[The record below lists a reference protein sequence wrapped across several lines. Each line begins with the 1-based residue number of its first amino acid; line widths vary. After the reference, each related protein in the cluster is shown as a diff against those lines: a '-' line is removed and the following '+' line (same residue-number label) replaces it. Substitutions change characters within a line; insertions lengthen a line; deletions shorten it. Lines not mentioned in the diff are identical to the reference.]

1 MDGEVKKRK
10 RKGERKDK
18 RIQIT
23 YTDGVRPDGHPNRI
37 SFYGRTRTEALEKR
51 ERYKREKEQGLAH
64 GERATTVNDWIAR
77 WQEAY
82 SVNVSDYAPY
92 INRLKKD
99 LGKKPIRSVSEA
111 DLVQS
116 LSAYAGM
123 SSSSA
128 LKYRMILKQI
138 FHKAKK
144 NQLIP
149 EDPAEDLPLPDDVT
163 TGTHRALAPWE
174 SECILNNWSVY
185 HAGRWAMLML
195 LCGLR
200 RGEMVALDWDAID
213 LESRKLT
220 VKASAS
226 MRGSVTT
233 VKDRT
238 KTKAGARILPICEP
252 LYQMLVQVPPEER
265 TGPVCRSAKGERITQ
280 SSVDRCWKT
289 YCNMMTRILNGE
301 EPDQR
306 GRRRDCVGDKYRS
319 SSDDDGGERIVF
331 SCLPHDLRH
340 TYATALYDA
349 GVDIKSAQYYLGHDD
364 VNMTINLYTHL
375 SKIKENEAR
384 SSLVN
389 YLDKWLDKHL
399 LPVKN

>member
-144 NQLIP
+144 NRLIP

-220 VKASAS
+220 VKSSAS

-319 SSDDDGGERIVF
+319 PSDDDGDERIVF

>member
-1 MDGEVKKRK
+1 MDNEVKKYK
-10 RKGERKDK
+10 RKGQRKDK

-37 SFYGRTRTEALEKR
+37 SFYGYTRTEALQKR
-51 ERYKREKEQGLAH
+51 DLYKREKEQGLAH
-64 GERATTVNDWIAR
+64 GERITTVNEWIDR
-77 WQEAY
+77 WQKSY

-99 LGKKPIRSVSEA
+99 LGKKPVRSVSEA

-116 LSAYAGM
+116 LSAYAGK

-144 NQLIP
+144 NRLIP
-149 EDPAEDLPLPDDVT
+149 EDPAEDLLLPEDVT

-174 SECILNNWSVY
+174 SECILNNWSIY

-213 LESRKLT
+213 LEHRKLT

-226 MRGSVTT
+226 MRGKVTT

-252 LYQMLVQVPPEER
+252 LYQMLSQVPQEER
-265 TGPVCRSAKGERITQ
+265 TGPVCRSAKGGRITQ

-306 GRRRDCVGDKYRS
+306 GRRWDCVRDKYYVPDKE
-319 SSDDDGGERIVF
+319 DDERVIF

>member
-1 MDGEVKKRK
+1 MDGEVKSAKGRASEKTNASRLLTRMAFVRTVIRTASLSTGALERK
-10 RKGERKDK
+10 RWK
-18 RIQIT
+18 
-23 YTDGVRPDGHPNRI
+23 
-37 SFYGRTRTEALEKR
+37 KR

-144 NQLIP
+144 NRLIP

-265 TGPVCRSAKGERITQ
+265 TGPVCRSAKGE
-280 SSVDRCWKT
+280 
-289 YCNMMTRILNGE
+289 
-301 EPDQR
+301 PDNA
-306 GRRRDCVGDKYRS
+306 
-319 SSDDDGGERIVF
+319 VF
-331 SCLPHDLRH
+331 R
-340 TYATALYDA
+340 
-349 GVDIKSAQYYLGHDD
+349 
-364 VNMTINLYTHL
+364 
-375 SKIKENEAR
+375 
-384 SSLVN
+384 
-389 YLDKWLDKHL
+389 
-399 LPVKN
+399 

>member
-37 SFYGRTRTEALEKR
+37 SFYGHTRTEALEKR

-92 INRLKKD
+92 INRLKKY

-144 NQLIP
+144 NRLIP

-213 LESRKLT
+213 LDSRKLT

-238 KTKAGARILPICEP
+238 KTRAGARILPICEP
-252 LYQMLVQVPPEER
+252 LYQMLTQVPPEER
-265 TGPVCRSAKGERITQ
+265 TGPACRSAKGERITQ

-319 SSDDDGGERIVF
+319 PSDDDGGERIVF

>member
-1 MDGEVKKRK
+1 M
-10 RKGERKDK
+10 
-18 RIQIT
+18 
-23 YTDGVRPDGHPNRI
+23 
-37 SFYGRTRTEALEKR
+37 
-51 ERYKREKEQGLAH
+51 
-64 GERATTVNDWIAR
+64 NDWIAR

-144 NQLIP
+144 NRLIP

-319 SSDDDGGERIVF
+319 PSDDDGGERIVF

>member
-23 YTDGVRPDGHPNRI
+23 YTDGVRPDGHPHRI

-144 NQLIP
+144 NRLIP

-200 RGEMVALDWDAID
+200 RGEMVALDWDAVD

-306 GRRRDCVGDKYRS
+306 GRRRDCARDKYRS
-319 SSDDDGGERIVF
+319 SSDDGSSERIVF

>member
-99 LGKKPIRSVSEA
+99 LGKKPIRNVSEA

-144 NQLIP
+144 NRLIP

-306 GRRRDCVGDKYRS
+306 GRRRDCAGDKYCS

>member
-144 NQLIP
+144 NRLIP

-319 SSDDDGGERIVF
+319 PSDDDGSERIVF

>member
-1 MDGEVKKRK
+1 M
-10 RKGERKDK
+10 
-18 RIQIT
+18 QIT

-99 LGKKPIRSVSEA
+99 LGKKPIRNVSEA

-144 NQLIP
+144 NRLIP

-306 GRRRDCVGDKYRS
+306 GRRRDCAGDKYCS

>member
-37 SFYGRTRTEALEKR
+37 SFYGHTRTEALEKR

-144 NQLIP
+144 NRLIP

-213 LESRKLT
+213 LDSRKLT

-238 KTKAGARILPICEP
+238 KTRAGARILPICEP
-252 LYQMLVQVPPEER
+252 LYQMLTQVPPEER

-306 GRRRDCVGDKYRS
+306 GRRRDCVGDKYRG
-319 SSDDDGGERIVF
+319 SSDGDGGERIVF

>member
-99 LGKKPIRSVSEA
+99 LGKKPIRNVSEA

-144 NQLIP
+144 NRLIP

-306 GRRRDCVGDKYRS
+306 GRRRDCARDKYCS

-364 VNMTINLYTHL
+364 VNMTINLYTHM
-375 SKIKENEAR
+375 SKIKENEAAAA
-384 SSLVN
+384 S
-389 YLDKWLDKHL
+389 
-399 LPVKN
+399 

>member
-1 MDGEVKKRK
+1 MDESTRKRK

-23 YTDGVRPDGHPNRI
+23 YTDGVRPDGRPNRI
-37 SFYGRTRTEALEKR
+37 SFYGYTRSEAIEKR
-51 ERYKREKEQGLAH
+51 EKYKREKEQGLAH
-64 GERATTVNDWIAR
+64 DEKLTTVSEWISR
-77 WQEAY
+77 WQKAY
-82 SVNVSDYAPY
+82 SVNTNDYAPY
-92 INRLKKD
+92 INRLRND
-99 LGKKPIRSVSEA
+99 LGKKYILNVSEA

-116 LSAYAGM
+116 LSAYAGK
-123 SSSSA
+123 SSSAA

-144 NQLIP
+144 NRLIP
-149 EDPAEDLPLPDDVT
+149 DDPAEDLPLPSDIT

-174 SECILNNWSVY
+174 SECILHNWSIY
-185 HAGRWAMLML
+185 HAGKWAMLML

-200 RGEMVALDWDAID
+200 RGEMVALDWDAVD
-213 LESRKLT
+213 LENRVLT

-226 MRGSVTT
+226 MRGKVTT
-233 VKDRT
+233 VKDKT
-238 KTKAGARILPICEP
+238 KTKAGARNLPICEP
-252 LYQMLVQVPPEER
+252 LYQMLAQTPLEER
-265 TGPVCRSAKGERITQ
+265 DGPVCRSAKGERITQ
-280 SSVDRCWKT
+280 SSIDRCWKT

-306 GRRRDCVGDKYRS
+306 GRRKDCAGDKYRN
-319 SSDDDGGERIVF
+319 SDAQQDRIVF

-375 SKIKENEAR
+375 SKTKENEAR
-384 SSLVN
+384 STLVN
-389 YLDKWLDKHL
+389 YLDKWLNKHI

>member
-1 MDGEVKKRK
+1 MDNEVKKRK

-37 SFYGRTRTEALEKR
+37 SFYGYTRAEALEKR
-51 ERYKREKEQGLAH
+51 EKYKREKEQGLAH
-64 GERATTVNDWIAR
+64 GEKFTTVNDWINR
-77 WQEAY
+77 WQKAY
-82 SVNVSDYAPY
+82 SVNLNDYAPY
-92 INRLKKD
+92 INRLRKD
-99 LGKKPIRSVSEA
+99 LGKKCIRNVSEA
-111 DLVQS
+111 DLVHS
-116 LSAYAGM
+116 LSAYAGK

-128 LKYRMILKQI
+128 LKYRMILKQV

-144 NQLIP
+144 NRLIP
-149 EDPAEDLPLPDDVT
+149 DDPAEDLPMPDNVT

-200 RGEMVALDWDAID
+200 RGEMVALDWDSVD
-213 LESRKLT
+213 LENRKLT

-226 MRGSVTT
+226 MRGKITT
-233 VKDRT
+233 IKDRT
-238 KTKAGARILPICEP
+238 KTKAGSRILPICEP
-252 LYQMLVQVPPEER
+252 LYQMLLQIPQEER
-265 TGPVCRSAKGERITQ
+265 VGSVCRSAKGKRITQ
-280 SSVDRCWKT
+280 SSIGRCWKT
-289 YCNMMTRILNGE
+289 YCKMMTRILNGE

-306 GRRRDCVGDKYRS
+306 GRRRDCAGDKYRS
-319 SSDDDGGERIVF
+319 SDAADEDRIVF

>member
-37 SFYGRTRTEALEKR
+37 SFYGHTRTEALEKR

-99 LGKKPIRSVSEA
+99 LGKKPIRNVSEA

-144 NQLIP
+144 NRLIP

-200 RGEMVALDWDAID
+200 RGEMVALDWNAID

-238 KTKAGARILPICEP
+238 KTKAGVRILPICEP

-306 GRRRDCVGDKYRS
+306 GRRRDCAGDKYRS

>member
-99 LGKKPIRSVSEA
+99 LGKKPIRNVSEA

-128 LKYRMILKQI
+128 LKYRMIL
-138 FHKAKK
+138 
-144 NQLIP
+144 
-149 EDPAEDLPLPDDVT
+149 
-163 TGTHRALAPWE
+163 
-174 SECILNNWSVY
+174 
-185 HAGRWAMLML
+185 
-195 LCGLR
+195 
-200 RGEMVALDWDAID
+200 
-213 LESRKLT
+213 
-220 VKASAS
+220 
-226 MRGSVTT
+226 
-233 VKDRT
+233 
-238 KTKAGARILPICEP
+238 
-252 LYQMLVQVPPEER
+252 
-265 TGPVCRSAKGERITQ
+265 
-280 SSVDRCWKT
+280 
-289 YCNMMTRILNGE
+289 
-301 EPDQR
+301 
-306 GRRRDCVGDKYRS
+306 
-319 SSDDDGGERIVF
+319 
-331 SCLPHDLRH
+331 
-340 TYATALYDA
+340 
-349 GVDIKSAQYYLGHDD
+349 
-364 VNMTINLYTHL
+364 
-375 SKIKENEAR
+375 
-384 SSLVN
+384 
-389 YLDKWLDKHL
+389 
-399 LPVKN
+399 

>member
-144 NQLIP
+144 NRLIP

-306 GRRRDCVGDKYRS
+306 GRRRDCAGDKYCS

>member
-37 SFYGRTRTEALEKR
+37 SFYGHTRTEALEKR

-144 NQLIP
+144 NRLIP

-306 GRRRDCVGDKYRS
+306 GRRRDCAGDKYCS

>member
-37 SFYGRTRTEALEKR
+37 SFYGHTRTEALEKR

-99 LGKKPIRSVSEA
+99 LGKKPIRNVSEA

-144 NQLIP
+144 NRLIP

-238 KTKAGARILPICEP
+238 KTKAGVRILPICEP

-306 GRRRDCVGDKYRS
+306 GRRRDCAGDKYRS